1 MGGYNF
7 KQQEFLDFV
16 LKQYVKEGVG
26 ELANE
31 KLPTLL
37 EVKYSVISDAAAS
50 LGSIPEIRDVFIGF
64 QQHLYARQG
73 LV

>member
-1 MGGYNF
+1 
-7 KQQEFLDFV
+7 
-16 LKQYVKEGVG
+16 
-26 ELANE
+26 
-31 KLPTLL
+31 
-37 EVKYSVISDAAAS
+37 